1 LEPAAKLVVVR
12 EAVPLESVA
21 VPSEVVPLKNWTVPV
36 GEPTPGLV
44 TATVAVNVTPWPT
57 VGAVGVK
64 VIVVVVDASATVT
77 RTGAEVFDVKVLSPE
92 YTVVIPLEPTGSTVV
107 SVAMPLVSVWGEP
120 SAVDPLKNCTV
131 PVGVPVAGLTAAT
144 VAVNVTSSP
153 KTGALGEKLT
163 VVLEVAS
170 AATVTVTA
178 GEVLVEKLASPA
190 YFAVIELAPVV
201 RADVASVAMPLVSV
215 WGEPSA
221 VVPLKNWTVPVGVPA
236 PGLAAAT
243 VAVKVTDW
251 PRTGESGVN
260 VTVVVLNACV
270 TVTVTAGEMLDVKV
284 LSPEYTAVIELS
296 ATGRLV
302 VSSVAT
308 PPVSVW
314 GVPSAVVPLKNWT
327 VPVGVP
333 VPVGATVAV
342 RATD

>member
-1 LEPAAKLVVVR
+1 VIELEPAAKLVVVR

-107 SVAMPLVSVWGEP
+107 
-120 SAVDPLKNCTV
+120 
-131 PVGVPVAGLTAAT
+131 
-144 VAVNVTSSP
+144 
-153 KTGALGEKLT
+153 
-163 VVLEVAS
+163 
-170 AATVTVTA
+170 
-178 GEVLVEKLASPA
+178 
-190 YFAVIELAPVV
+190 
-201 RADVASVAMPLVSV
+201 SVAMPLVSV

-342 RATD
+342 RDTD

>member
-1 LEPAAKLVVVR
+1 
-12 EAVPLESVA
+12 
-21 VPSEVVPLKNWTVPV
+21 
-36 GEPTPGLV
+36 
-44 TATVAVNVTPWPT
+44 
-57 VGAVGVK
+57 
-64 VIVVVVDASATVT
+64 
-77 RTGAEVFDVKVLSPE
+77 
-92 YTVVIPLEPTGSTVV
+92 
-107 SVAMPLVSVWGEP
+107 
-120 SAVDPLKNCTV
+120 
-131 PVGVPVAGLTAAT
+131 
-144 VAVNVTSSP
+144 
-153 KTGALGEKLT
+153 
-163 VVLEVAS
+163 
-170 AATVTVTA
+170 
-178 GEVLVEKLASPA
+178 
-190 YFAVIELAPVV
+190 
-201 RADVASVAMPLVSV
+201 MPLVSV

-221 VVPLKNWTVPVGVPA
+221 VVPLQNWTVPVGVPA

-333 VPVGATVAV
+333 VPGLVAATDAVRVTFCPTTGEIGKTVTVVVLNACVTGTVTAGAMLDVKLLSPEYTAVIELLATGRVDVSRVATPLVSVSVPSDVVPLKNWTVPVGVPVPVGATVAV
-342 RATD
+342 KATD